1 MGVSFKIKNKIK
13 KYMMMTTIIPLGFE
27 VGLKMS

>member
-1 MGVSFKIKNKIK
+1 MGVSFKKKQIKN
-13 KYMMMTTIIPLGFE
+13 MMMTIIIPLGFE